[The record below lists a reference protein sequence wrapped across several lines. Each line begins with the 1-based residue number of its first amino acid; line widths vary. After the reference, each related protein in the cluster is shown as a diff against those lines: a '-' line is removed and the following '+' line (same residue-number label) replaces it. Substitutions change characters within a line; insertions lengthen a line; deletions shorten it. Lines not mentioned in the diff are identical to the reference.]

1 MSPAV
6 TKSRDKKARLSGKKA
21 SEFAFKSCLKSPI
34 SELSALRQS
43 LLFAELSMIAYLST
57 DECNLAAGKLGFTDG
72 KFFEGEGAQAFWFQ
86 NEHDSVVVF
95 RGPEVNQWND
105 IAAAAK
111 MSATL
116 AETVGKVHPGMKS
129 TADEIWPRIETALEK
144 NNKTL
149 WFTGHGLG
157 GAIANICAGRC
168 MLSYIKTEPEGLF
181 SFGSPR
187 VGSRRYVNHVKFD
200 HFRWVN
206 NNDIVASVPPVGLG
220 YQHSGNEMRIDRL
233 GRLKEAKGWSSFADR
248 IWGLTAGFRRFSA
261 DPLLDHAPTG
271 YVDCIFNVV
280 RARDA
285 KAGTD
290 NPQAG
295 KSEEVDSHPT
305 GKLESAPDFQKTGSA
320 ENKRQMSA

>member
-6 TKSRDKKARLSGKKA
+6 TKSRNKMVRLSGKKA
-21 SEFAFKSCLKSPI
+21 DEFAFKSCLKGPI
-34 SELSALRQS
+34 SELSVLQRS
-43 LLFAELSMIAYLST
+43 LLFAEVSMIAYLST
-57 DECNLAAGKLGFTDG
+57 EECNLAAGKLGFTDG

-95 RGPEVNQWND
+95 RGPEVSQRND
-105 IAAAAK
+105 IAGAAK

-116 AETVGKVHPGMKS
+116 AETVGKVHPGIKS
-129 TADEIWPRIETALEK
+129 TVDEIWPRIETALEK

-168 MLSYIKTEPEGLF
+168 MLSYIKTEPEGLY

-187 VGSRRYVNHVKFD
+187 VGSRRYVNYVKFD

-206 NNDIVASVPPVGLG
+206 NNDIVASVPPVRLG
-220 YQHSGNEMRIDRL
+220 FQHSGKEMRIDRF
-233 GRLKEAKGWSSFADR
+233 GRLKEGKGWSSFADR
-248 IWGLTAGFRRFSA
+248 IWVLTAGIRRFST
-261 DPLLDHAPTG
+261 DPLLDHSPTS

-280 RARDA
+280 RAQEA

-290 NPQAG
+290 NSQTV
-295 KSEEVDSHPT
+295 KSEEVDSQQ
-305 GKLESAPDFQKTGSA
+305 GGNLELAPDFQKTGSA